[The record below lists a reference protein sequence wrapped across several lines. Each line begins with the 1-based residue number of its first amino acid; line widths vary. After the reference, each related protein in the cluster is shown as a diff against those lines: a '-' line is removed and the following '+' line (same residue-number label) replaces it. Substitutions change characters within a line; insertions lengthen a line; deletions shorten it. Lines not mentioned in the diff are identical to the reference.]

1 MKSTLKDNQLF
12 LFNAYSKTNST
23 ENFISGSDRV
33 GLELIKQ
40 SSQKIYVF
48 APKSFE
54 SLIPKNCIFISTQ
67 SKQFNSLLLNYF
79 YRTLNTIKL
88 LKDLNIDGA
97 AIISTS
103 DFFCDTIPAAIF
115 SNKYKWYAFTYHL
128 YPSIFKVKS
137 LRNLFG
143 NLAQFISFC
152 LFKKAGLILTTNSI
166 SLSFLTKFFSILN
179 IKKINLGLNYELFL
193 NSNSIRPIDLI
204 YVGRIKETKGIFE
217 LPEIAF
223 NLKKY
228 FPNLKIE
235 VIGNGSSHDLQF
247 LKNLILKF
255 DVSDVV
261 RINTNLNDNQLREHL
276 CASKFLIQ
284 LSREEGFGLVIL
296 EALASG
302 CQVIGYKLPVY
313 GENFLEFNLD
323 MVQDF
328 KQKDL
333 NLLIVERLKDYQ
345 YKDTHKDD
353 FINYE
358 WKSIYNSIFNN

>member
-1 MKSTLKDNQLF
+1 MKNTLKDSQIF
-12 LFNAYSKTNST
+12 LFNAYSKSDSN
-23 ENFISGSDRV
+23 EIFISGSDRV

-40 SSQKIYVF
+40 SSQKLFVF

-54 SLIPKNCIFISTQ
+54 SLIPSNCIFISTQ
-67 SKQFNSLLLNYF
+67 DKQFNNLLLNYF
-79 YRTLNTIKL
+79 YRTLNTIKI
-88 LKDLNIDGA
+88 LKDLNINGA

-103 DFFCDTIPAAIF
+103 DFFCDTIPAFIF

-128 YPSIFKVKS
+128 YPSVFKVKS

-143 NLAQFISFC
+143 NLVQFISFC

-166 SLSFLTKFFSILN
+166 SLNFLTKFFKILS
-179 IKKINLGLNYELFL
+179 IKKINLGLNYELFF
-193 NSNSIRPIDLI
+193 NSNSIRPIDLV
-204 YVGRIKETKGIFE
+204 YVGRIKESKGIFE

-235 VIGNGSSHDLQF
+235 VIGNGGNDEIEF

-255 DVSDVV
+255 KVSEII
-261 RINTNLNDNQLREHL
+261 RINTNLNDSQLRDRL
-276 CASKFLIQ
+276 SASKFLIQ

-302 CQVIGYKLPVY
+302 CQVVGYNLPVY
-313 GENFLEFNLD
+313 EENFLEFNLY

-328 KQKDL
+328 NQKDL
-333 NLLIVERLKDYQ
+333 NLLLVERVKEYQ
-345 YKDTHKDD
+345 YKITHKED
-353 FINYE
+353 FVNFE
-358 WKSIYNSIFNN
+358 WRSIYNSIFIN